1 MHLGIT
7 YLKTPHSFPCHG
19 LSQTQSAAELLH
31 RPFKLQSR
39 SEVQADAIDADV
51 QMETA
56 ESSSRAC
63 IIVKL
68 CRKLMWE
75 KKNKK
80 KTSDCNDELSTC
92 TMRGWIHANWSGAF
106 A

>member
-1 MHLGIT
+1 MPSGLWSVFSRTNSCVRHSLADPLADAFVLT

-39 SEVQADAIDADV
+39 SEVQVDAIDADV
-51 QMETA
+51 QMDTA

-63 IIVKL
+63 IN
-68 CRKLMWE
+68 RKVVYV
-75 KKNKK
+75 N
-80 KTSDCNDELSTC
+80 
-92 TMRGWIHANWSGAF
+92 
-106 A
+106 